1 MPKLRDLYGVDL
13 NRLGGYRPEYTSV
26 MERPLTDFE
35 REQRSAPIDRPYASG
50 QLEAPMIAPDDLI
63 GSGIPTKL
71 AALAKGSIPAIAGIF
86 IGPNHPSWSKE
97 AAELALQMKANGVD
111 PRSIHKTTGTLTE
124 LPGYPAVQEIS
135 DKGASWRPNVQ
146 QNGGDG
152 GIGPARIFMSHP
164 QLFDG
169 YPNLARVST
178 ALSLSSDKPEG
189 YFIRSDRH
197 MGVAG
202 RTPDEAR
209 SVMLHELQHGVQA
222 EESWP
227 GGTSFFKARSFL
239 PANATNDEV
248 QHRYLTN
255 AGEVMA
261 RITEARRDMDD
272 LQRRRHY
279 PLDGISLKDL
289 WSE

>member
-1 MPKLRDLYGVDL
+1 MPRLADLYGINL
-13 NRLGGYRPEYTSV
+13 RPKAAYTSV

-50 QLEAPMIAPDDLI
+50 QLEAPMFAPDDLI

-71 AALAKGSIPAIAGIF
+71 AALAKGSIPAIAGTF
-86 IGPNHPSWSKE
+86 IGPKHPAWSKE

-111 PRSIHKTTGTLTE
+111 PRSIHRTTGTLTE

-135 DKGASWRPNVQ
+135 DKGASWHPYIQ
-146 QNGGDG
+146 QNGADGD
-152 GIGPARIFMSHP
+152 IGPARSFMSHP

-169 YPNLARVST
+169 YPNLGKVST
-178 ALSLSSDKPEG
+178 TLSFSSDKPEG
-189 YFIRSDRH
+189 YFMRGDRY

-202 RTPDEAR
+202 RTPEEAR
-209 SVMLHELQHGVQA
+209 SVMLHELQHGVQS
-222 EESWP
+222 EENWP
-227 GGTSFFKARSFL
+227 GGTSIFKARSFL

-248 QHRYLTN
+248 KHRYLTN
-255 AGEVMA
+255 TGEVMA
-261 RITEARRDMDD
+261 RITEARRDLDD
-272 LQRRRHY
+272 IQRRRRY
-279 PLDGISLKDL
+279 PLDEIPNLKLSDL